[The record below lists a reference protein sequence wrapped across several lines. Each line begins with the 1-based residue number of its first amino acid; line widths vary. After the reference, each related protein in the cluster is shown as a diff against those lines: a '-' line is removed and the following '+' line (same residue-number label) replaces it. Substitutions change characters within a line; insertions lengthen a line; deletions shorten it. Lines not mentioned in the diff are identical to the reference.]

1 MWMAE
6 HLIEDTYSMRLKPM
20 TIRPDMN
27 PQDRLLTDL
36 IVHVAI
42 IMQYNNSMEILT
54 PFIQMINDPKKLK
67 VSCRIVVYALN
78 IFVRQCTYLP
88 CLRINFP

>member
-1 MWMAE
+1 MDLYLLLFIIFILQLMWVAK
-6 HLIEDTYSMRLKPM
+6 HLIEDTYSTKLKPM

-42 IMQYNNSMEILT
+42 VMQCKNSMEILA
-54 PFIQMINDPKKLK
+54 PFIQMMNDPKKLK
-67 VSCRIVVYALN
+67 VSCRIVV
-78 IFVRQCTYLP
+78 
-88 CLRINFP
+88 